1 MAGFRLPNQVNE
13 TIIDLADYGGE
24 GKLGVRNMQVGDSLK
39 VSQIITDKA
48 TADGYTIRTDKDLQD
63 LISTRYKF
71 DMLEYYLKSCVTAYD
86 DDGKRSLADDEI
98 WSLPPDLIVKI
109 MDILEE
115 GAKFPLEQKDGQG
128 PKQERC
134 KPTGEEY

>member
-48 TADGYTIRTDKDLQD
+48 IADGYTIRTDKDLQD

-115 GAKFPLEQKDGQG
+115 GAKFPLEQKGGEG
-128 PKQERC
+128 PKQGRC
-134 KPTGEEY
+134 KPTGEEC